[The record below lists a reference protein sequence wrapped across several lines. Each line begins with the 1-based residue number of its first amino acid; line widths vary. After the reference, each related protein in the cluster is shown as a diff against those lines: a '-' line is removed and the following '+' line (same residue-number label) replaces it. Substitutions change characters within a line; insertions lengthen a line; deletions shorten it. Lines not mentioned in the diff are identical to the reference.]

1 MNIIIKKPF
10 FSIFLSVIFVSLLIP
25 TTVAYSAGAGWSEVI
40 SQHITSRQPTQLAS
54 LNRGILPSSQSLF
67 KRPSSSY
74 YIKHSIKT
82 VSLRILKKYRRTK
95 KSLPSGWPVRY
106 GRVSSPFGRRWGRMH
121 KGIDLASPTGTPV
134 HAVEGGVVSRS
145 KYMRGYGNLV
155 EIRHSD
161 MYITR
166 YGHNSKRLVKAG
178 QKVRKGQV
186 IALVGSTGRST
197 GPHVHFEVRQNG
209 TAINPVRF
217 LGAMRSFSLKDNL
230 ELTKYVRLTK
240 R

>member
-1 MNIIIKKPF
+1 MNMIFINKRF
-10 FSIFLSVIFVSLLIP
+10 FSIFISVIFVSLLIP
-25 TTVAYSAGAGWSEVI
+25 TTVAYSAGWSEVI
-40 SQHITSRQPTQLAS
+40 SQHITSRKPIQLAS
-54 LNRGILPSSQSLF
+54 LSPRSLPSSQSLF
-67 KRPSSSY
+67 KRPPSSSNV
-74 YIKHSIKT
+74 KHSIKT
-82 VSLRILKKYRRTK
+82 VSLKILKKYRSRK
-95 KSLPSGWPVRY
+95 RSLPAGWPIRY
-106 GRVSSPFGRRWGRMH
+106 GRVSSLFGPRWGRMH
-121 KGIDLASPTGTPV
+121 KGIDLAAPIGTPV
-134 HAVEGGVVSRS
+134 YAVESGVVTRS
-145 KYMRGYGNLV
+145 KYVHGYGNLV
-155 EIRHSD
+155 EIKHSD

-217 LGAMRSFSLKDNL
+217 LGAMRYFSLSNNVK
-230 ELTKYVRLTK
+230 LTRYVRLTK

>member
-1 MNIIIKKPF
+1 MNMIFINKRF
-10 FSIFLSVIFVSLLIP
+10 FSIFISVIFVSLLIP
-25 TTVAYSAGAGWSEVI
+25 TTVAYSAGWSEVI
-40 SQHITSRQPTQLAS
+40 SQHITSRKPTQLALLSPRS
-54 LNRGILPSSQSLF
+54 LSSSQRLF
-67 KRPSSSY
+67 KRSKV
-74 YIKHSIKT
+74 KHSIKT
-82 VSLRILKKYRRTK
+82 VSLKILNKYRRSK
-95 KSLPSGWPVRY
+95 KSLPAGWPIRY
-106 GRVSSPFGRRWGRMH
+106 GRVSSLFGRRWGRMH
-121 KGIDLASPTGTPV
+121 KGIDLAAKTGTPV
-134 HAVEGGVVSRS
+134 YAVESGVVTRS

-155 EIRHSD
+155 EIKHSD

-209 TAINPVRF
+209 TAINPVRY
-217 LGAMRSFSLKDNL
+217 LGALRHFSLSDNVK
-230 ELTKYVRLTK
+230 LTSYVRLTK